1 MANWY
6 DAPEYSGGDAF
17 TNAYKERY
25 GESVYK
31 TIDDQLKSGLTPE
44 AYGVQTPRYMDI
56 IGKTAASDSGAPD
69 VGSAKGVL
77 DRYQQLI
84 KAGPVPE
91 YKTSQWYEALD
102 QTQKNEF
109 DKSEYLRSQ
118 GMGAASL
125 ADFQTLLGRLE
136 GSKIRQEEAKNA
148 SARPGIYAQGLANM
162 MKNF

>member
-6 DAPEYSGGDAF
+6 DTPEYTDGGSSVF
-17 TNAYKERY
+17 LNAYKDRY
-25 GESVYK
+25 GESAHK
-31 TIDDQLKSGLTPE
+31 TIDDRKKSGLTVEQYALQSPRFADLIGYSAAHGTNQE
-44 AYGVQTPRYMDI
+44 TKDIYNRIRGKLSPAYKEEKFYTGMTD
-56 IGKTAASDSGAPD
+56 A
-69 VGSAKGVL
+69 
-77 DRYQQLI
+77 
-84 KAGPVPE
+84 E
-91 YKTSQWYEALD
+91 
-102 QTQKNEF
+102 KNDF
-109 DKSEYLRSQ
+109 DKSEYLRRQ

>member
-6 DAPEYSGGDAF
+6 DAPEYSGGSSF
-17 TNAYKERY
+17 VNAYKERY

-31 TIDDQLKSGLTPE
+31 TIDDQFKSGLTPE
-44 AYGVQTPRYMDI
+44 AYGIQTPRYMDI
-56 IGKTAASDSGAPD
+56 IGITAASKSDAPS

-77 DRYQQLI
+77 SRYQELLS
-84 KAGPVPE
+84 KP
-91 YKTSQWYEALD
+91 YKGEKFYTGMTDAE
-102 QTQKNEF
+102 KNDF

-136 GSKIRQEEAKNA
+136 GSKIRQEEAKNV